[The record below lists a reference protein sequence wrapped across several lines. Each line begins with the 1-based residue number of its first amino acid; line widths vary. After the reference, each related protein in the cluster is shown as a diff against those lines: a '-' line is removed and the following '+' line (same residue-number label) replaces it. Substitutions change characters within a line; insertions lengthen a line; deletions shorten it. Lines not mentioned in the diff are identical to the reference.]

1 LSIVAT
7 TSPDPLEDW
16 ESIPQLG
23 PSPGRWFGVPATLL
37 ITAPTR
43 AAAKELADTIATER
57 LPRLLDFTVK
67 GVQVLGRHQPDER
80 QRRGA
85 PAWTVEVIL
94 VLKAEGADE
103 ARRDV
108 ERVCR
113 RDAGGSHLFLGF
125 GAAHE
130 IEDQERLSPMCR
142 RLLASTV
149 EVLVH
154 HLREDLADI
163 AAGEAFEDTWFLSDY
178 LPSRFQDAYNLP
190 FLERWVG
197 KVETVGLKL
206 LQYPNTY
213 LACTAEEL
221 AAHAILA
228 DARANFDLLGETADG
243 ADLCDQL
250 TEEID
255 VLDDCAFEDHDI
267 LMAFEDVPCPA
278 DNPAIVKMM
287 GIANFTPDTWFTPFR
302 DERAD

>member
-1 LSIVAT
+1 VAT
-7 TSPDPLEDW
+7 IAPPHLLVEDFV
-16 ESIPQLG
+16 PQLDL
-23 PSPGRWFGVPATLL
+23 SPGRWFGVPAMLV

-43 AAAKELADTIATER
+43 AAAEELADMIATER
-57 LPRLLDFTVK
+57 LPRLLDFTVNS
-67 GVQVLGRHQPDER
+67 VRVLGRHQPDER
-80 QRRGA
+80 PREGV
-85 PAWTVEVIL
+85 PAWTVEAIL
-94 VLKAEGADE
+94 VLKAEDAEE
-103 ARRDV
+103 ARREV
-108 ERVCR
+108 VRVCG

-130 IEDQERLSPMCR
+130 IEDQGRLSPMCR

-149 EVLVH
+149 EVLVN
-154 HLREDLADI
+154 HLGEDLADI
-163 AAGEAFEDTWFLSDY
+163 AAGKAFEDTWFLSDC
-178 LPSRFQDAYNLP
+178 LPSRFQDAYDLP

-206 LQYPNTY
+206 LQYPDTY

-228 DARANFDLLGETADG
+228 DARANFDLLGETVDG

-278 DNPAIVKMM
+278 DNPAIAEMM
-287 GIANFTPDTWFTPFR
+287 GIANFTPDAWFTPFR

>member
-1 LSIVAT
+1 VT
-7 TSPDPLEDW
+7 TIAPPDLLDDW
-16 ESIPQLG
+16 DSIPQLDL
-23 PSPGRWFGVPATLL
+23 SPGRWFGVPAVLA

-43 AAAKELADTIATER
+43 AAAQELADLIATER
-57 LPRLLDFTVK
+57 LPRMLEFTVK
-67 GVQVLGRHQPDER
+67 SVRVLGRYRPDER
-80 QRRGA
+80 QREGV
-85 PAWTVEVIL
+85 PAWTVEAIL

-113 RDAGGSHLFLGF
+113 RDAGGSHLFLSF
-125 GAAHE
+125 GVARE

-149 EVLVH
+149 GVLVDY
-154 HLREDLADI
+154 LSDDLADI
-163 AAGEAFEDTWFLSDY
+163 AAGVAFEDTLFLPSC
-178 LPSRFQDAYNLP
+178 LPSRFQDVYDIP

-197 KVETVGLKL
+197 KVETIGLKL

-228 DARANFDLLGETADG
+228 NARANFDLLETDDG
-243 ADLCDQL
+243 VDLCDQL
-250 TEEID
+250 AEEID
-255 VLDDCAFEDHDI
+255 VLDNCAFEDHDI

-278 DNPAIVKMM
+278 DNPAIAAMM

-302 DERAD
+302 DE

>member
-1 LSIVAT
+1 VAT
-7 TSPDPLEDW
+7 IAPPDLIDED
-16 ESIPQLG
+16 SVPRLDL
-23 PSPGRWFGVPATLL
+23 SPGRWFGVPAMLV

-43 AAAKELADTIATER
+43 AAAEELADMIATER
-57 LPRLLDFTVK
+57 LPRLLDFTVNSIR
-67 GVQVLGRHQPDER
+67 VLGRHQPDER
-80 QRRGA
+80 PREGV
-85 PAWTVEVIL
+85 PAWTVEAIL
-94 VLKAEGADE
+94 VLKAGDAEE

-125 GAAHE
+125 GAADE

-154 HLREDLADI
+154 HLGEDLADI
-163 AAGEAFEDTWFLSDY
+163 ATGKAFEDTWFLPDC
-178 LPSRFQDAYNLP
+178 LPSRFQDAYDLP

-206 LQYPNTY
+206 LQYPDTY

-228 DARANFDLLGETADG
+228 DARANFDLLGETVDG

-267 LMAFEDVPCPA
+267 LMAFESVPCPV
-278 DNPAIVKMM
+278 DNPAIVEMM
-287 GIANFTPDTWFTPFR
+287 GIANFTPDTWFTLFR

>member
-1 LSIVAT
+1 MAT
-7 TSPDPLEDW
+7 IAPPDLLVED
-16 ESIPQLG
+16 SVPQLD
-23 PSPGRWFGVPATLL
+23 PSPGRWFGVPAMLV

-43 AAAKELADTIATER
+43 AAAEELADMIATER
-57 LPRLLDFTVK
+57 LPRLLDFTVNS
-67 GVQVLGRHQPDER
+67 VRVLGRHQPDER
-80 QRRGA
+80 TREGI
-85 PAWTVEVIL
+85 PAWTVEAIL
-94 VLKAEGADE
+94 VLKAEDADE

-108 ERVCR
+108 ERVCG

-154 HLREDLADI
+154 HLGEDLADI
-163 AAGEAFEDTWFLSDY
+163 AAGKAFEDTWFLSDC
-178 LPSRFQDAYNLP
+178 LPSRFQDAYDLP
-190 FLERWVG
+190 SLERWVG

-206 LQYPNTY
+206 LQYPDTY

-228 DARANFDLLGETADG
+228 DARANFDLLGETVDG

-267 LMAFEDVPCPA
+267 LMAFGDVPCPA
-278 DNPAIVKMM
+278 DNPAIVEMM

>member
-1 LSIVAT
+1 MLV
-7 TSPDPLEDW
+7 
-16 ESIPQLG
+16 
-23 PSPGRWFGVPATLL
+23 V
-37 ITAPTR
+37 TAPTR
-43 AAAKELADTIATER
+43 AAADELADVIATER

-67 GVQVLGRHQPDER
+67 SVRVLGRHRPDER
-80 QRRGA
+80 PREGA
-85 PAWTVEVIL
+85 PKWTVEAIL
-94 VLKAEGADE
+94 VLKAKSTDE

-108 ERVCR
+108 ERSCR
-113 RDAGGSHLFLGF
+113 RDAGGSHHFLGF
-125 GAAHE
+125 GAAHK
-130 IEDQERLSPMCR
+130 IADQERLSPMCR

-154 HLREDLADI
+154 HLREDLSDI
-163 AAGEAFEDTWFLSDY
+163 AAGKAFEDTWFLSDY
-178 LPSRFQDAYNLP
+178 LPSRFQNAYDLP

-206 LQYPNTY
+206 LQYPDTY

-228 DARANFDLLGETADG
+228 DARANFDLLGETAHG

-255 VLDDCAFEDHDI
+255 ILDECAFEDHDI
-267 LMAFEDVPCPA
+267 LMAFEDTPCPA
-278 DNPAIVKMM
+278 DSPVIAGMM
-287 GIANFTPDTWFTPFR
+287 GIANFTPDAWFTPFR

>member
-1 LSIVAT
+1 MLV
-7 TSPDPLEDW
+7 
-16 ESIPQLG
+16 
-23 PSPGRWFGVPATLL
+23 

-43 AAAKELADTIATER
+43 AAAEEFADMIATER

-67 GVQVLGRHQPDER
+67 SVRVLGRHRPDER
-80 QRRGA
+80 PREGV
-85 PAWTVEVIL
+85 PAWIVEAIL
-94 VLKAEGADE
+94 ALKAESADE

-113 RDAGGSHLFLGF
+113 LDAGGSHLFLGF
-125 GAAHE
+125 DAAHE

-142 RLLASTV
+142 RLLAHAV

-154 HLREDLADI
+154 HLQEDLADI
-163 AAGEAFEDTWFLSDY
+163 AAGRAFEDSWFLSFY
-178 LPSRFQDAYNLP
+178 LPLRFQDAYDLP

-228 DARANFDLLGETADG
+228 DARANFDLFGEISDS

-250 TEEID
+250 AEEID
-255 VLDDCAFEDHDI
+255 VLDNCAFEDHDI
-267 LMAFEDVPCPA
+267 LMAFKAVPCPA
-278 DNPAIVKMM
+278 DSPVIVEMM
-287 GIANFTPDTWFTPFR
+287 GIANFTPDTWFTPFL